1 GDGPF
6 VNTLRYDRLLL
17 EMARAYVFGTGFATA
32 MPGPVMAFLKS
43 DPALDQPDIQLLT
56 RFVPPET
63 QPWFP
68 GYRPRPK
75 DAFMFRPVLLH
86 PESRGHVKLRST
98 DPRDRVRIYQNFLST
113 EKDWTTFTRGVEMV
127 RDVAS
132 QKSLDAFRGPEI
144 APGPDCT
151 SRAEIEAYIR
161 KTSWTVHHPLGT
173 CKMGSAD
180 DPEAV
185 VDPTLRVLGADN
197 LRVVDASIMPDM
209 PGGNINAPV
218 IAMAERAAD
227 MIRGNQPLPP
237 AGL

>member
-1 GDGPF
+1 
-6 VNTLRYDRLLL
+6 
-17 EMARAYVFGTGFATA
+17 
-32 MPGPVMAFLKS
+32 
-43 DPALDQPDIQLLT
+43 
-56 RFVPPET
+56 
-63 QPWFP
+63 
-68 GYRPRPK
+68 
-75 DAFMFRPVLLH
+75 MFRPVLLH
-86 PESRGHVKLRST
+86 PESRGHVKLRSA

-144 APGPDCT
+144 APGPNCA
-151 SRAEIEAYIR
+151 SRADIEAYIR